1 MKQTEGTRCAVSP
14 DGNDPY
20 YPGGQC
26 GLVIGVRGAEAAA
39 GRSAQPGERD
49 VQSCAS
55 LYTGADHE
63 KDSSL

>member
-1 MKQTEGTRCAVSP
+1 MKQTEGTRCAVSLM
-14 DGNDPY
+14 GTIHITLVANA
-20 YPGGQC
+20 
-26 GLVIGVRGAEAAA
+26 GLVIGVWGAEAAA